1 MVTNIVNFLSRAVMA
16 NNVQTSTAVT
26 TVSNNP
32 FANPVTSI
40 NNRNRY
46 SPYSKNEPVPG
57 GYFAGYYRN
66 RINTV
71 GAQLWVLA

>member
-1 MVTNIVNFLSRAVMA
+1 MVTNIVNFLSRALVA
-16 NNVQTSTAVT
+16 NNVQTSTPVT

-32 FANPVTSI
+32 FASSATSI
-40 NNRNRY
+40 SNRNRY
-46 SPYSKNEPVPG
+46 SPYSKNEPFPG

-66 RINTV
+66 RINNV